1 MIQEQPRK
9 FFDQRIQ
16 AESVFVQAGH
26 HHVQNG
32 GPGAICTFLGSCV
45 AACIRDSELGI
56 GGLNHFLLP
65 TGGNGDQSARYGVNA
80 MELLINDI
88 LRLGATK
95 ERLEAKIFGGAS
107 VMATSS
113 ADPIGQQNGRFVQQY
128 LNDEGIPILAT
139 DLGGTR
145 ARRVYFFPETGR
157 ASILH
162 VAPADSQEVERKDAE
177 LRKQATNAASPGG
190 VELF

>member
-1 MIQEQPRK
+1 MIMETTKR

-16 AESVFVQAGH
+16 AETVFVQAGYH
-26 HHVQNG
+26 YVQKSG
-32 GPGAICTFLGSCV
+32 SGAICTFLGSCV
-45 AACIRDSELGI
+45 AACIRDRELGI

-65 TGGNGDQSARYGVNA
+65 SGGDGDQSARYGVNA

-88 LRLGATK
+88 LRFGASK
-95 ERLEAKIFGGAS
+95 ENLEAKIFGGAT
-107 VMATSS
+107 VMATTS
-113 ADPIGQQNGRFVQQY
+113 ADPVGQQNGRFVQHF
-128 LNDEGIPILAT
+128 LNDENIPILAT
-139 DLGGTR
+139 DLGGNR

-162 VAPADSQEVERKDAE
+162 VAPAESQEVQLKDAE
-177 LRKQATNAASPGG
+177 LRKQATSAATPGG

>member
-1 MIQEQPRK
+1 MSPGPAKK

-16 AESVFVQAGH
+16 AESVFVQAGYH
-26 HHVQNG
+26 YVQRG
-32 GPGAICTFLGSCV
+32 GPGAVCTFLGSCV
-45 AACIRDSELGI
+45 AACIRDNQLGI

-65 TGGNGDQSARYGVNA
+65 SGGDGDQSARYGVNA

-88 LRLGATK
+88 LRLGASK
-95 ERLEAKIFGGAS
+95 ENLEAKIFGGAS

-113 ADPIGQQNGRFVQQY
+113 ADPVGQQNGRFVQKY

-162 VAPADSQEVERKDAE
+162 VAPADSKEIQRTDAE
-177 LRKQATNAASPGG
+177 LRSRATTAPSPGG